1 MTEEPELPLAGLD
14 AERPLPPELRA
25 RLEAALLAAV
35 AESLPVPS
43 GTGSLDA
50 PRPLPEPLRARL
62 ESALLAEAAASS
74 TGAGAAGAETA
85 AAATVTSLDGRRRR
99 TVLAGLSAVAAVLL
113 VLLAAAGLLGRN
125 PGRGPVE
132 AAAPTTTTPRTPAP
146 LPSGAGVPDE
156 APAAT
161 STTAAAGPADSGPAT
176 PATRATRPA
185 GPTSTTARPGGPGGP
200 AGGSPGPG
208 AVVPPVA
215 PGPDNPGGASQLQP
229 AGGTADP
236 GPAPPFYN
244 SPPSGAAAPAPSMA
258 ATPTSPPPQGS
269 DNGGA
274 ASPQTQKSATAPAGP
289 PLRIGIVTGDAAQEA
304 GFRAY
309 VDLVNRDGGVRG
321 HTLDLVPVGPGQPA
335 TGTVATVNLSA
346 LPVAGPGGPPSWA
359 TGPLLETL
367 TATESLLPAGGPV
380 FDFASPPERQGH
392 LAVDAVFPSAV
403 SDPTISAV
411 IYAAPSGPLH
421 DTVPAAI
428 ESALTQQGVKKVTV
442 VTYDAGAHKPLL
454 PGDAAFISLDPAAA
468 KAWVAEA
475 KSAGYRPARG
485 VAGIYSLA
493 DVNLAPD
500 LPEGARVISPYV
512 VPGGDEG
519 AAIRSGA
526 GGTSAPVLH
535 GWATAKS
542 LAAAIWRTGADTPAK
557 VQTALE
563 QLTGWSSGLAP
574 PYETRPG
581 TRSRTPEGVVLQ
593 VQNDAFT
600 SDGSWHRDP
609 AARPV

>member
-1 MTEEPELPLAGLD
+1 VTEEPELPLAGLD
-14 AERPLPPELRA
+14 AERPLPLELRA
-25 RLEAALLAAV
+25 RLEAVLLGAA
-35 AESLPVPS
+35 ADGLPVPS
-43 GTGSLDA
+43 DGGSLDA

-62 ESALLAEAAASS
+62 ESALLAEAAASAS
-74 TGAGAAGAETA
+74 TGAGAAGAEA
-85 AAATVTSLDGRRRR
+85 AAVAATVTSFDRRRRR

-113 VLLAAAGLLGRN
+113 VLVGAAGLLGRN

-132 AAAPTTTTPRTPAP
+132 AAAPTTTTALTPAP
-146 LPSGAGVPDE
+146 LPSGAGVPAE

-161 STTAAAGPADSGPAT
+161 STTAAVAPADSGRAT

-185 GPTSTTARPGGPGGP
+185 GPTSTTAHPGG
-200 AGGSPGPG
+200 PGPG
-208 AVVPPVA
+208 AVVQPVV
-215 PGPDNPGGASQLQP
+215 PGPDNPGGGSSPPQP
-229 AGGTADP
+229 AGGTAGP

-244 SPPSGAAAPAPSMA
+244 SAPAGAAGPAPSMA
-258 ATPTSPPPQGS
+258 ANPSTSPQGS
-269 DNGGA
+269 GNGGA
-274 ASPQTQKSATAPAGP
+274 ASPQTQQPTTAPAGP
-289 PLRIGIVTGDAAQEA
+289 PLRIGIVTGDPAQEA

-321 HTLDLVPVGPGQPA
+321 HSLDLVPVGPGQPA

-359 TGPLLETL
+359 AGPLLETL
-367 TATESLLPAGGPV
+367 TATENLLPAGGPV

-392 LAVDAVFPSAV
+392 LAVDAVFPSPV
-403 SDPTISAV
+403 SDPSISAV

-428 ESALTQQGVKKVTV
+428 ESALAQQGVKKVTV
-442 VTYDAGAHKPLL
+442 VTYDPDAHKPLL
-454 PGDAAFISLDPAAA
+454 PGDAAFVSLDPAAA
-468 KAWVAEA
+468 RAWVAEA
-475 KSAGYRPARG
+475 KAAGYRPARG

-542 LAAAIWRTGADTPAK
+542 LAAAIWRTGAETPAQL
-557 VQTALE
+557 QTALE
-563 QLTGWSSGLAP
+563 QLAGWSSGLAP

-593 VQNDAFT
+593 VQNGAFT
-600 SDGSWHRDP
+600 TDGSWRRDP